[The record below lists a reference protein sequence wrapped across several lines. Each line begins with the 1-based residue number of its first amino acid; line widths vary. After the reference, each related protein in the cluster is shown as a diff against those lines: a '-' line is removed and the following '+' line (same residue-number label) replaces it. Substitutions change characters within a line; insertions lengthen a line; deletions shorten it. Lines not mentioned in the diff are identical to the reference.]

1 MNIGV
6 TLIVVGMLAALG
18 MLVFALVKSLKHE
31 GAEQVG

>member
-31 GAEQVG
+31 SAEQVG

>member
-1 MNIGV
+1 MNIWV

-18 MLVFALVKSLKHE
+18 MLLFALVKSLKHA